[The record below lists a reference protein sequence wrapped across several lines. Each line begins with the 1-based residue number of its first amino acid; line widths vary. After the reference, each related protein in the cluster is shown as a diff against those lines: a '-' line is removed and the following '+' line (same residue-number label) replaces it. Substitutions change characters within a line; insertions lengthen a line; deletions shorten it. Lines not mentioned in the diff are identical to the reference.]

1 MKNWFAK
8 AAFAIFVFGA
18 LVGVSPARAQGI
30 PVYDNMSFIELVQ
43 QFEQGAQQL
52 AQLQQQLQTQL
63 NMIRSLPSTIMP
75 GLGPLVQS
83 TQQLMSQVQEIQNV
97 GPSLTG
103 QLNSLFPTGFAGA
116 SPQSVL
122 STIAS
127 MTSYN
132 RQALTTA
139 MGIQGQI
146 AQNEPVIS
154 SSVNSA
160 VSASQGAA
168 GPTAAIQ
175 ATNQILGAMSQQLA
189 QQDDLLISAQRA
201 VQQQALQRQAEQAAV
216 TQYYGAPGATDQP
229 LSGQGF

>member
-1 MKNWFAK
+1 MKTWFAK
-8 AAFAIFVFGA
+8 ATFVVLVLSV
-18 LVGVSPARAQGI
+18 LVGGSPARAQGI
-30 PVYDNMSFIELVQ
+30 PVYDNTSFIELVQ
-43 QFEQGAQQL
+43 KFQQGAQQL
-52 AQLQQQLQTQL
+52 AQLQQQLQAQL
-63 NMIRSLPSTIMP
+63 DMIRSLPSTIMP

-146 AQNEPVIS
+146 TQNEPVIS

-216 TQYYGAPGATDQP
+216 TQYYGSPGATDQP